1 MKPIEIVIIIFAV
14 VIVLSVT
21 ISGIIGKIKNK
32 KSGCPSCAGCPYRGG
47 CGKCSSRAEK
57 GIKPI
62 LTDKEA

>member
-1 MKPIEIVIIIFAV
+1 MKPVEIVIIIFAV

-57 GIKPI
+57 RKKSI
-62 LTDKEA
+62 LTDNA